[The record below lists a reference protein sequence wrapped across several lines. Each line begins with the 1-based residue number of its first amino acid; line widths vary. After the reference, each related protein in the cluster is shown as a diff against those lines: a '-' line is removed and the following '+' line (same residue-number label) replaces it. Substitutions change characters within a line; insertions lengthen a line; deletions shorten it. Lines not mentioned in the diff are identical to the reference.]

1 MLVVN
6 CYLDDTRTAIGR
18 THKVPQS
25 MGPAYLAGAFAP
37 ARCDVRL
44 YSELSSGPLEDERL
58 LAWPDMLVLTG
69 LTTALD
75 RMRHLTAYARTKNP
89 GVIVVAGGHAVRAL
103 PRYCRRFFDY
113 CCLGDVEELREVVAD
128 AFGQAYVAEEM
139 LPRFDLTGWLGHIGY
154 LETSRYCNFH
164 CSFCTLTAEGRRYEA
179 YEIDFVRRQ
188 ILSLGRRRF
197 LMFIDNN
204 FVGSD
209 RQRFLARLDLLREF
223 RRRGQFQ
230 GWSALVTNDF
240 FLHDDNLQRVR
251 EAGCVA
257 LFSGVESFDVDWL
270 AGSNK
275 PQNTR
280 LPHVEVIRRTLEAG
294 IVFLYGLV
302 LDPTRRRLADIRR
315 ELDFVVGCPEIT
327 LPAYLSISIP
337 ILRTPFFHDCVRG
350 DGLLPNTRV
359 RDLDGTTLSVRPL
372 DPVEEVGAF
381 MRDLQ
386 TLRGYRA
393 RVLRHMVRFARRY
406 RTSLTPYYLGVALS
420 NAALLCAPV
429 GVSGPTRWR
438 ALRPRRTYVSTT
450 DVLDPVYT
458 PAFRVDGRYADYF
471 RPTAVTD
478 SAGRVTDELAEDL
491 LCA

>member
-1 MLVVN
+1 
-6 CYLDDTRTAIGR
+6 
-18 THKVPQS
+18 

-37 ARCDVRL
+37 ARCDLRL

-89 GVIVVAGGHAVRAL
+89 GVVVVAGGHAVRAL
-103 PRYCRRFFDY
+103 PRYCGRFFDY

-139 LPRFDLTGWLGHIGY
+139 LPRFDLAGWLGHIGY

-179 YEIDFVRRQ
+179 YELDFVHRQ

-197 LMFIDNN
+197 LVFIDNN
-204 FVGSD
+204 FFGSD

-240 FLHDDNLQRVR
+240 FLTTTTWRHGGRAWPSFQR
-251 EAGCVA
+251 
-257 LFSGVESFDVDWL
+257 VESFDVDWL
-270 AGSNK
+270 EGATS
-275 PQNTR
+275 
-280 LPHVEVIRRTLEAG
+280 RRTPAAPTWRYPRHWRPESSSSTG
-294 IVFLYGLV
+294 WCST
-302 LDPTRRRLADIRR
+302 TRRRLAETGSLTSPWMPGDHVAACF
-315 ELDFVVGCPEIT
+315 DVD
-327 LPAYLSISIP
+327 P

-372 DPVEEVGAF
+372 DPVEEVGVF
-381 MRDLQ
+381 VRDLQ

-393 RVLRHMVRFARRY
+393 RVLRHMARFACRY

-438 ALRPRRTYVSTT
+438 GRRLQRTYVSTT

-478 SAGRVTDELAEDL
+478 SAGRVTDELADDL